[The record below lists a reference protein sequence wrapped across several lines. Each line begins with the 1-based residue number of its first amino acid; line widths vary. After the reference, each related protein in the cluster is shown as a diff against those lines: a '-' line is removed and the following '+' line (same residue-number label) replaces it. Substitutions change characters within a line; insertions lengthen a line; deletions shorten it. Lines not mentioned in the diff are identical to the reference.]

1 MNGLAMAVAV
11 ARRDLVIEASGRHLS
26 RVVVP
31 FAVAGVLLAGL
42 AFGPVPS
49 VLDAVA
55 PGLPWL
61 VVLLLASPLS
71 LTVAEVEQHDG
82 CWDLLRGLVSPAALL
97 WGKLA
102 VIWLWL
108 AGTWT
113 LTAGLTIVV
122 LDAQLAAAALPAALL
137 GTLGLAGAV
146 VVYGTAAAT
155 GGSGS
160 GGSGGSGLLAAL
172 ILPAGLPALLA
183 GTQAAVPGI
192 DPRPWLGLLVAYD
205 LAGLAVAWAVYPTL
219 LEE

>member
-26 RVVVP
+26 GVVVP

-82 CWDLLRGLVSPAALL
+82 CWDLLRGLVGPTALL

-102 VIWLWL
+102 VTWLWL

-113 LTAGLTIVV
+113 LTAALTIVV
-122 LDAQLAAAALPAALL
+122 LDAELAAASLPAALL

-160 GGSGGSGLLAAL
+160 GGGGGLLAAL

-183 GTQAAVPGI
+183 GTQAGVPGV
-192 DPRPWLGLLVAYD
+192 DPGPWLALLVAYD

>member
-1 MNGLAMAVAV
+1 MTGLAMALAV

-26 RVVVP
+26 GVVGP

-49 VLDAVA
+49 VFDAVA

-71 LTVAEVEQHDG
+71 RTVAEVEQHDG
-82 CWDLLRGLVSPAALL
+82 CWDLLRGLVGPAALL

-102 VIWLWL
+102 VTWLWL

-113 LTAGLTIVV
+113 LTAALTSVV
-122 LDAQLAAAALPAALL
+122 LDAELAAAALPAAVL

-160 GGSGGSGLLAAL
+160 GGGGLLAAL

-183 GTQAAVPGI
+183 GTQAGMPGV
-192 DPRPWLGLLVAYD
+192 DPGPWLALLGAYD

>member
-1 MNGLAMAVAV
+1 MTGLRTAVAV
-11 ARRDLVIEASGRHLS
+11 ARRDLAVEASDRHLS

-71 LTVAEVEQHDG
+71 LTVADVEQHDG

-97 WGKLA
+97 WGKLT
-102 VIWLWL
+102 VTWLWL

-113 LTAGLTIVV
+113 LVAALTIVV
-122 LDAQLAAAALPAALL
+122 LDAELAAAALPAALL
-137 GTLGLAGAV
+137 GTLGLAAAV

-155 GGSGS
+155 GGSGR
-160 GGSGGSGLLAAL
+160 GGSGLLAAL

-183 GTQAAVPGI
+183 GTQAAVPGV
-192 DPRPWLGLLVAYD
+192 DPGPWLALLVAYD

>member
-1 MNGLAMAVAV
+1 MNGLAMVVAV

-26 RVVVP
+26 RVVGP
-31 FAVAGVLLAGL
+31 FGVAGVLLAGL

-82 CWDLLRGLVSPAALL
+82 CWDLLRGLVGPAALL

-102 VIWLWL
+102 VTWLWL
-108 AGTWT
+108 AGTWA
-113 LTAGLTIVV
+113 LVAALTIVV
-122 LDAQLAAAALPAALL
+122 LDAELAAAALPAALL

-155 GGSGS
+155 GGNGS
-160 GGSGGSGLLAAL
+160 GGGGSGLLAAL

-183 GTQAAVPGI
+183 GTQAGVPGV
-192 DPRPWLGLLVAYD
+192 DPGPWLALLGASD